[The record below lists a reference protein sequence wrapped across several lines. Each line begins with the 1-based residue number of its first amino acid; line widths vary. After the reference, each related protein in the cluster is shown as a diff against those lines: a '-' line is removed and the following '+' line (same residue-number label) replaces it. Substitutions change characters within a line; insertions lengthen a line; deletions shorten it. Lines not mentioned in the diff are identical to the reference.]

1 MKKSVTKTASKNM
14 HQQAETIVNK
24 KQTKPDLQLID
35 PEALKLIQ
43 EIELLHLEL
52 DTAKKE
58 LLLARSAA
66 EEATQKYSDLYNF
79 STSGYFTLSREGII
93 IALNTSGASILGTE
107 SGLVKSRQFS
117 FYVSDDTK
125 KTFSHF
131 LQRVFTS
138 KTKESCEIS
147 IVSQDSQTVHVCI
160 SGIVNRTKEQC
171 LLSIIDITRRIQ
183 AEETLIAS
191 ESQYRNL
198 ANSGMSLIRTATA
211 DKLCNYFNT
220 PWLNFTGRTIK
231 QETGDG
237 WTEGVH
243 AEDIGRFLQTYS
255 HAFDKHESFDV
266 EYRLR
271 HNSGEYR
278 WINDLGTPNF
288 NSSGAFIGYI
298 MNSFD
303 ITHHKQTEQEMVN
316 ARKKAE
322 ESDRLKS
329 AFLANMSHEI
339 RTPMNGIL
347 GFTDLLK
354 ETNLTGEEQ
363 QRYIRII
370 NESGIRMLN
379 ILNDIVSISKVESG
393 EMKVTTSQTNI
404 NRQIEYIYT
413 FFKPAVEEKGMELCY
428 HVTLPD
434 EEACINTDRE
444 KVYAILTNLVKNAIK
459 FTQAGSINFGYEKKG
474 KYLEFY
480 VTDTGPGIRDD
491 EQKIVFERFRQASE
505 SLVRNFEGA
514 GLGLSISK
522 AYVEKL
528 GGKIW
533 LNSHEGIGSTFYFTL
548 PYNAQVE
555 EIKTTDD
562 FINDT
567 EENHIH
573 DLKIL
578 IAEDNKLSQM
588 LISIAVEMYGKEII
602 KVNNGIKAVTACRNH
617 PDIDLVLMDIDMP
630 ELNGYEAT
638 KQIRLFNKDIIII
651 AQTANALTGERE
663 KVVEAGCNDYI
674 SKPFNQTLLRLLIQ
688 KYFMHKIKE

>member
-1 MKKSVTKTASKNM
+1 MKKSVTKSEVKNM
-14 HQQAETIVNK
+14 HQKA
-24 KQTKPDLQLID
+24 
-35 PEALKLIQ
+35 A
-43 EIELLHLEL
+43 ELLKNKPYTP
-52 DTAKKE
+52 D
-58 LLLARSAA
+58 
-66 EEATQKYSDLYNF
+66 
-79 STSGYFTLSREGII
+79 
-93 IALNTSGASILGTE
+93 
-107 SGLVKSRQFS
+107 
-117 FYVSDDTK
+117 
-125 KTFSHF
+125 
-131 LQRVFTS
+131 
-138 KTKESCEIS
+138 
-147 IVSQDSQTVHVCI
+147 
-160 SGIVNRTKEQC
+160 
-171 LLSIIDITRRIQ
+171 LLSIDTIM
-183 AEETLIAS
+183 LIES
-191 ESQYRNL
+191 EFKYHNL
-198 ANSGMSLIRTATA
+198 VNSGTTLIRTAGT

-220 PWLNFTGRTIK
+220 PWLNFTGRSSD

-243 AEDIGRFLQTYS
+243 PEDIGHFLQTYRR
-255 HAFDKHESFDV
+255 AFDKHESFEV
-266 EYRLR
+266 EYRL
-271 HNSGEYR
+271 HHHSGEYR

-288 NSSGAFIGYI
+288 NSNGEFIGYI

-303 ITHHKQTEQEMVN
+303 ITHHKQTEQELVD
-316 ARKKAE
+316 AREKAE

-329 AFLANMSHEI
+329 AFLANMCHEI

-393 EMKVTTSQTNI
+393 EMKITSSQTNI
-404 NRQIEYIYT
+404 NRQIEYIDT
-413 FFKPAVEEKGMELCY
+413 FFRPAVEEKGMKLSY
-428 HVTLPD
+428 HVALPD
-434 EEACINTDRE
+434 DEAFINTDRE

-459 FTQAGSINFGYEKKG
+459 FTQAGSINFGYEQKD
-474 KYLEFY
+474 KYLEFF
-480 VTDTGPGIRDD
+480 VTDTGTGIRDD
-491 EQKIVFERFRQASE
+491 QQKIVFERFRQASE
-505 SLVRNFEGA
+505 SLARNVDGA

-533 LNSHEGIGSTFYFTL
+533 LESQEGIGSTFYFTL
-548 PYNAQVE
+548 PYHAEVE
-555 EIKTTDD
+555 EIKATDD
-562 FINDT
+562 FINDA
-567 EENHIH
+567 EDNHIH

-588 LISIAVEMYGKEII
+588 LISIAVEMYAKEII
-602 KVNNGIKAVTACRNH
+602 KVNNGTKAVTACRNN

-630 ELNGYEAT
+630 ELDGYEAT
-638 KQIRLFNKDIIII
+638 KQIRHFNKDIIII
-651 AQTANALTGERE
+651 AQTANTLSGERE